1 MKTKFLFMTIAI
13 LIISIDSKA
22 FTKQDTITIVIKGEL
37 VKDSLIFYTI
47 LPKSLDKGKVYNFRV
62 EIKSHYQNADITINP
77 KFTTKET
84 NIPDILKA
92 YFQSNTGIISPVIP
106 VFKGQ
111 VNANEDNTIYTAKS
125 EYNNLKINGDF
136 TTIEITFRKNST
148 KDNSPSI
155 TKVIELGNQ
164 NYIKCFSYTTGI
176 FYNTLLNNTYI
187 VSSDG
192 TKIIKENTPKFD
204 ISIGALANFNYVI
217 HPDFK
222 AGVGIGAALSPM
234 DIKLRF
240 LIGPTFTLGRK
251 DELAISCGLAFAQ
264 LTALSGSISTNGVD
278 YNLPLSNTS
287 TTTTTNIQN
296 TSATGVVTN
305 TQMITNTSTTNIFKS
320 VPTYAK
326 WERGFFIGISW
337 SLMKK

>member
-13 LIISIDSKA
+13 LIISINSKA
-22 FTKQDTITIVIKGEL
+22 HTKQNTIVIKGEL
-37 VKDSLIFYTI
+37 VKDNLIFYTI
-47 LPKSLDKGKVYNFRV
+47 LPKSLDKAKVYNFRV
-62 EIKSHYQNADITINP
+62 EINSHFKNADIKINP

-92 YFQSNTGIISPVIP
+92 YFQSNTGILSPVIP
-106 VFKGQ
+106 VTKGLQ
-111 VNANEDNTIYTAKS
+111 RDNKDTISYTAKS

-136 TTIEITFRKNST
+136 TTIEITFRKDST
-148 KDNSPSI
+148 KDNNLSI
-155 TKVIELGNQ
+155 IKETELGNQ

-176 FYNTLLNNTYI
+176 FYNTLLNNIYSI
-187 VSSDG
+187 SSDG

-204 ISIGALANFNYVI
+204 ISLGALANFNYVI
-217 HPDFK
+217 HPNFK
-222 AGVGIGAALSPM
+222 AGVGLGAALSPM
-234 DIKLRF
+234 DTKLRF

-251 DELAISCGLAFAQ
+251 DEFAISCGIAFAQ

-278 YNLPLSNTS
+278 YDLPLS
-287 TTTTTNIQN
+287 
-296 TSATGVVTN
+296 
-305 TQMITNTSTTNIFKS
+305 NTSTTNIFKS

-337 SLMKK
+337 SLMKKQ